1 MNKAQLEALEKATRN
16 SKKQSGR
23 FGVARP
29 KREELPIHVGGFCD
43 WVVLALFFFHSSC
56 GCNRNSNDH
65 SSCVVPDGHINNGP

>member
-1 MNKAQLEALEKATRN
+1 MVNLMNKAQLEALEKATRN

-43 WVVLALFFFHSSC
+43 WVVLALFFSQ
-56 GCNRNSNDH
+56 
-65 SSCVVPDGHINNGP
+65 